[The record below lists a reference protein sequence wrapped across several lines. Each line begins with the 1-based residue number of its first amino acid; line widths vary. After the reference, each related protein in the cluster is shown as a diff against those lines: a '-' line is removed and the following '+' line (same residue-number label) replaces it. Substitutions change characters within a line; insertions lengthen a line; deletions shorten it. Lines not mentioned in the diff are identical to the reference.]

1 MKRRISV
8 PLSLRAFPNVA
19 VRIRQ
24 LLCCSLLSS
33 GLLMAGHGKPQALTD
48 RLELPAGHSSN
59 PTETMLN
66 SLVSTEARLVAAG
79 SRGHIL
85 WSEQGSNV
93 WQQARVPVSSDL
105 TALQFVDHLH
115 GWAVGHDGVILHS
128 RNGGESW
135 ELQMDGHR
143 VAELLQ
149 LLAEQLDSEL
159 QSNVRADLERAA
171 QQGVDQ
177 SLLAVYF
184 SDLNNGV
191 VVGANNLALQTRD
204 GGESWEVISHHI
216 PNPRGLHLYGV
227 QEAFGSIFIVGEQG
241 LILKRETASDYFEP
255 LVSPY
260 QGSWFGIL
268 GRAHSLLVYGLRG
281 NSWITTDGGRS
292 WRKSEINSPLAI
304 TAMSAVTDRELFA
317 VSLGGEVFQSWDGG
331 RKFVP
336 VELSHRYPFFAVA
349 PSGGGGAVVAGIN
362 GVLLVEGN
370 ERGKR

>member
-1 MKRRISV
+1 
-8 PLSLRAFPNVA
+8 
-19 VRIRQ
+19 
-24 LLCCSLLSS
+24 
-33 GLLMAGHGKPQALTD
+33 
-48 RLELPAGHSSN
+48 
-59 PTETMLN
+59 
-66 SLVSTEARLVAAG
+66 
-79 SRGHIL
+79 
-85 WSEQGSNV
+85 
-93 WQQARVPVSSDL
+93 
-105 TALQFVDHLH
+105 
-115 GWAVGHDGVILHS
+115 
-128 RNGGESW
+128 
-135 ELQMDGHR
+135 MDGHR

-349 PSGGGGAVVAGIN
+349 PSGGGGCSG
-362 GVLLVEGN
+362 GN
-370 ERGKR
+370 QWCSVG